1 MNQLPPNGSG
11 RNDSETIRA
20 RLMGNAERELAAF
33 FAAVTGLFGS
43 EHATLAATGWLE
55 RLEKMKDL
63 PASFHEWRS
72 LTIEVA
78 GGLLKDFDVNYSSR
92 EERWKNE
99 NWHHRRRP
107 DR

>member
-1 MNQLPPNGSG
+1 MNQLPPDGSG

-20 RLMGNAERELAAF
+20 NAERELAAF

-43 EHATLAATGWLE
+43 EQATLAATCWLE

-63 PASFHEWRS
+63 PASLHEWRS

-78 GGLLKDFDVNYSSR
+78 VEL
-92 EERWKNE
+92 
-99 NWHHRRRP
+99 RR
-107 DR
+107 

>member
-1 MNQLPPNGSG
+1 MNQFPPNGSG

-20 RLMGNAERELAAF
+20 RLMGNAERELAGF

-43 EHATLAATGWLE
+43 EQATLAATGWLE
-55 RLEKMKDL
+55 RLETMKDL
-63 PASFHEWRS
+63 PASLHEWRS

-78 GGLLKDFDVNYSSR
+78 GGLLKDFAISYSSQ
-92 EERWKNE
+92 EERSKDE